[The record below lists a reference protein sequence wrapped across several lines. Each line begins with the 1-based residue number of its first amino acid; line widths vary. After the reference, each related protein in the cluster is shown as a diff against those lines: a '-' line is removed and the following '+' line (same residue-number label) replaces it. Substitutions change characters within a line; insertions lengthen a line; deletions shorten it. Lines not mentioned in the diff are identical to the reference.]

1 MWGSLIG
8 KTRVLFLRLRSNV
21 RARHVLIFPA
31 PSLGSIFLSQLVVE
45 CSGLQKELSGL
56 MKIHVT
62 FEDSPSAKTSG
73 IDR

>member
-1 MWGSLIG
+1 M
-8 KTRVLFLRLRSNV
+8 

-31 PSLGSIFLSQLVVE
+31 PSLGSIFLSQLVVK

-62 FEDSPSAKTSG
+62 FEDGPSAKTSG